1 MVSRQKEAVISYH
14 LLSYHGLIISCL
26 LDPLLIFGTVLNYQL
41 LNTTSGLAV
50 AISVPHR
57 SKDPLEALFLVNP
70 LNTKKL
76 AA

>member
-1 MVSRQKEAVISYH
+1 M
-14 LLSYHGLIISCL
+14 
-26 LDPLLIFGTVLNYQL
+26 LNYQL
-41 LNTTSGLAV
+41 LNTTRGLAV

-57 SKDPLEALFLVNP
+57 SKELLEALFLVNP